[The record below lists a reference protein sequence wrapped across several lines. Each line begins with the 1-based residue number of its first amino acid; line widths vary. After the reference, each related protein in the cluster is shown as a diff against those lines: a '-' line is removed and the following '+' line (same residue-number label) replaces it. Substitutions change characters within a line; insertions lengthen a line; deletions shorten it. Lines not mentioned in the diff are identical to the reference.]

1 MPAGNGANLFMKD
14 LICDEFQNTVSS
26 LLIRHHSVL
35 DVTSKLSEATARVIR
50 SVTKAVTDCGCV
62 SIQAQKIQLPDNI
75 ESINELKSY
84 LDNHLRGQL
93 CPQCEE
99 VITGELGKLLFYTAA
114 LCNTLNIN
122 LYDVFI
128 KEYKEAEALGVYNFR

>member
-1 MPAGNGANLFMKD
+1 MKD
-14 LICDEFQNTVSS
+14 LICDEFQNTVDN

-35 DVTSKLSEATARVIR
+35 DVISKLSEATCRVNR
-50 SVTKAVTDCGCV
+50 SVIKSVTDCGCV
-62 SIQAQKIQLPDNI
+62 SIQAQKIQLPENI

-99 VITGELGKLLFYTAA
+99 VVSSELGKLLFYTAA

-128 KEYKEAEALGVYNFR
+128 KEHKEAAALGVYNLR

>member
-1 MPAGNGANLFMKD
+1 LKD
-14 LICDEFQNTVSS
+14 LICDEFQNTVAN

-35 DVTSKLSEATARVIR
+35 DVVSKLSEATCRVNR
-50 SVTKAVTDCGCV
+50 SVVKSVTDCGCV

-93 CPQCEE
+93 CPQCED
-99 VITGELGKLLFYTAA
+99 VITSELGKLLFYTAA

-128 KEYKEAEALGVYNFR
+128 KEYKEAEALGVYNMR

>member
-1 MPAGNGANLFMKD
+1 MKD
-14 LICDEFQNTVSS
+14 LICDEFQNTVAN

-35 DVTSKLSEATARVIR
+35 DVVSKLSEATCRVNR
-50 SVTKAVTDCGCV
+50 SVVKSVTDCGCV

-93 CPQCEE
+93 CPQCED
-99 VITGELGKLLFYTAA
+99 VITSELGKLLFYTAA

-128 KEYKEAEALGVYNFR
+128 KEYKEAEALGVYNMR

>member
-1 MPAGNGANLFMKD
+1 VGRNLLKD
-14 LICDEFQNTVSS
+14 LICDEFQNTVDN

-35 DVTSKLSEATARVIR
+35 DVVSKLSEATCRVNR
-50 SVTKAVTDCGCV
+50 SVVKSVTDCGCV

-75 ESINELKSY
+75 GSINELKSY

-93 CPQCEE
+93 CPQCED
-99 VITGELGKLLFYTAA
+99 IISSELGKLLFYTAA

-128 KEYKEAEALGVYNFR
+128 KEHKEAEALGVYNMR

>member
-1 MPAGNGANLFMKD
+1 MKD
-14 LICDEFQNTVSS
+14 LICDEFQNTVAN

-35 DVTSKLSEATARVIR
+35 DVVSKLSEATCRVNR
-50 SVTKAVTDCGCV
+50 SVVKSVTDCGCV

-93 CPQCEE
+93 CTQCED
-99 VITGELGKLLFYTAA
+99 VITSELGKLLFYTAA

-128 KEYKEAEALGVYNFR
+128 KEYKEAEALGVYNMR

>member
-1 MPAGNGANLFMKD
+1 MKD
-14 LICDEFQNTVSS
+14 LICDEFQNTVAN

-35 DVTSKLSEATARVIR
+35 DVVSKLSEATCRVNR
-50 SVTKAVTDCGCV
+50 SVVKSVTDCGCV
-62 SIQAQKIQLPDNI
+62 SIQAQKIQLPGNI

-93 CPQCEE
+93 CPQCED
-99 VITGELGKLLFYTAA
+99 VITSELGKLLFYTAA

-128 KEYKEAEALGVYNFR
+128 KEYKEAEALGVYNMR

>member
-1 MPAGNGANLFMKD
+1 LKD
-14 LICDEFQNTVSS
+14 LICDEFQNTVAN

-35 DVTSKLSEATARVIR
+35 DVVSKLSEATCRVNR
-50 SVTKAVTDCGCV
+50 SVVKSVTDCGCV

-93 CPQCEE
+93 CPQCED
-99 VITGELGKLLFYTAA
+99 VITSELGKLLFYTAA

-128 KEYKEAEALGVYNFR
+128 KEHKDAEALGVYNMR

>member
-1 MPAGNGANLFMKD
+1 MKD
-14 LICDEFQNTVSS
+14 LICDEFQNTVSN

-35 DVTSKLSEATARVIR
+35 DVTSKLSEATARVNR

-75 ESINELKSY
+75 GSINELKSY

-93 CPQCEE
+93 CPQCED
-99 VITGELGKLLFYTAA
+99 VISSELGKLLFYTAA

-128 KEYKEAEALGVYNFR
+128 KEYKEAEALGVYNLR

>member
-1 MPAGNGANLFMKD
+1 MKD
-14 LICDEFQNTVSS
+14 LICDEFQNTVSN

-35 DVTSKLSEATARVIR
+35 DVSSKLSEATARVNR
-50 SVTKAVTDCGCV
+50 SVIKAVTDCGCV

-75 ESINELKSY
+75 GSINELKSY

-93 CPQCEE
+93 CPQCED
-99 VITGELGKLLFYTAA
+99 VISSELGKLLFYTAA

-128 KEYKEAEALGVYNFR
+128 KEYKEAEALGVYNLR